1 MMGKVHY
8 SGHDLHGKTVE
19 IVGEDNESL
28 SHVPMWLIKPPWP
41 LGPYAEGDEWI
52 GLPKANVRVLAEKAA

>member
-1 MMGKVHY
+1 MGLVSY

-28 SHVPMWLIKPPWP
+28 SYVPMWLIKPPWP
-41 LGPYAEGDEWI
+41 LGPYAEPGELI
-52 GLPKANVRVLAEKAA
+52 GLPKANVRVLAEVSA